1 MEKMKMTKKGSIL
14 LVLLL
19 VAFIIYDIKILSSAQ
34 VYVLFLMV
42 SIAVFIYAS
51 YSISE
56 LFHNYK
62 RLANEYQ
69 EEVFFSS
76 FVTNSEIWIFVNGL
90 LLAITAA
97 FILDILGFAIGLPIL
112 LFSFFIVDRLPKSDT
127 DLEKAYKEEMRH
139 ESGQRHANM
148 KKEDRGLG
156 KKRDLNTI
164 IKVLL
169 FIFAVL
175 LMFLYIVK
183 SATIPDYVKYT
194 ILLSL
199 GLVGALLFEGLLI
212 KYTKKIKAFYII
224 LFISFIV
231 FEILSLI
238 TSYAARN
245 YYITQTNDAVLF
257 GSILVFFVIVSLYL
271 STYVQN
277 NDKGN

>member
-1 MEKMKMTKKGSIL
+1 MKMTNKGSIL

-19 VAFIIYDIKILSSAQ
+19 IAFIIYGIKILPSAQ

-42 SIAVFIYAS
+42 SIAVFVYAS

-69 EEVFFSS
+69 EEVFFAT
-76 FVTNSEIWIFVNGL
+76 FVRDAELWIFINGL

-97 FILDILGFAIGLPIL
+97 FILYILGFLVGLPIL
-112 LFSFFIVDRLPKSDT
+112 LFSFFIVDRLPKNDI
-127 DLEKAYKEEMRH
+127 DLEKVYKDEMSKAEKRH
-139 ESGQRHANM
+139 THL
-148 KKEDRGLG
+148 KKEDVENT
-156 KKRDLNTI
+156 KKRKLDTI
-164 IKVLL
+164 IKTLL
-169 FIFAVL
+169 FIFLVL
-175 LMFLYIVK
+175 LMFLYIIK

-194 ILLSL
+194 LLLSL
-199 GLVGALLFEGLLI
+199 SLVGALLFEGLLI
-212 KYTKKIKAFYII
+212 KYTKRIKAFYII

-238 TSYAARN
+238 TSYAAKD
-245 YYITQTNDAVLF
+245 YYIPQTNDAVLF
-257 GSILVFFVIVSLYL
+257 GSMLVLFAVVSLYL

-277 NDKGN
+277 E